1 MTASGRT
8 ATSTN
13 AGTDGW
19 GGGGGSGGCGCGNSG
34 PALNVVWY
42 DGIGCG
48 GGVGTKAG

>member
-19 GGGGGSGGCGCGNSG
+19 GGGGGGGGCGNSG